1 MAVISLAKY
10 NKSETPLYKKTWF
23 VMLLSSIILIGA
35 FLYFYLISPLLAI
48 KGNYDQLKNEI
59 HTIES
64 FKSHKNLQGMESQLP
79 SVLATVGKMKS
90 NLLQM
95 SYAGYIPY
103 LNNYYNDG
111 FYVVNGTYYLIQGV
125 NAITPSLN
133 KIAPLLGY
141 STKTTD
147 NAHTLSG
154 KQKIYAVIHALPT
167 LAPALQSVYPDFVKS
182 NDNIQKIN
190 AQYIPSSITKG
201 KGININS
208 IKSIFGGIVKNIPT
222 FDKSVSVIENILGV
236 PTPTRYLLMF
246 QNSGEIRPTGGFM
259 TAYGFITFN
268 NGELGTISAHN
279 IYNLSNVVRYKP
291 LAPKP
296 LYVYN
301 ATYYWHLRDANTSP
315 NVPSSVQ
322 NIYAFYNSI
331 PNAPH
336 INGVIFIDT
345 WFVDSLIK
353 DVGGFNMPQVYNN
366 MHITSSNA
374 NYYMEYMAEKSGL
387 PQSERK
393 AFISVMMHIL
403 ISKVFSSHGSTAT
416 TVLSDVIQNLS
427 QKQILIY
434 FNNPLAENLISQ
446 YNWGGII
453 PKKTKGNYLQV
464 VEANLAGAK
473 DNYFM
478 GETLNI
484 NISKSSNGRYIQ
496 TSSITWINPAVY
508 DNWLVGPYLSWVRF
522 YTPLGSK
529 LMYMKGTDGF
539 LQNYNNYT
547 VDKSV
552 FGNHIK
558 IHSRLSKSV
567 PPTTGTMSAT
577 YELPEGTNIHSLL
590 IQKQP
595 GEKGQWVHVNYGNIH
610 KSFFMTKDVTVSL

>member
-1 MAVISLAKY
+1 MAIISLEKY
-10 NKSETPLYKKTWF
+10 KDINLPIYKRVWF
-23 VMLLSSIILIGA
+23 VMLISALILIIE
-35 FLYFYLISPLLAI
+35 FLYFFLVSPVFAL
-48 KGNYDQLKNEI
+48 KGNYDSLKNEI
-59 HTIES
+59 HAIENY
-64 FKSHKNLQGMESQLP
+64 KSHKDLAGMESVLP
-79 SVLATVGKMKS
+79 SVVTTIGKMKS
-90 NLLQM
+90 NLLQL

-103 LNNYYNDG
+103 LDNYYNNG
-111 FYVVNGTYYLIQGV
+111 LYVANGSYDIIKAVNS
-125 NAITPSLN
+125 ITPSLS
-133 KIAPLLGY
+133 KMAPLLGY
-141 STKTTD
+141 STATTD
-147 NAHTLSG
+147 NAHPLTG
-154 KQKIYAVIHALPT
+154 KQKIYALIHTLPT
-167 LAPALQSVYPDFVKS
+167 LGPALKSIYPDLVDA
-182 NDNIQKIN
+182 NANIQKIN
-190 AQYIPSSITKG
+190 PQYIPSSLTKG
-201 KGININS
+201 KGINISS
-208 IKSIFGGIVKNIPT
+208 IKSFFNGFIKNIPT
-222 FDKSVSVIENILGV
+222 FDKSISVIESILGV
-236 PTPTRYLLMF
+236 PNPTRYLLMF

-259 TAYGFITFN
+259 TAYGFITFA
-268 NGELGTISAHN
+268 NGELGTITAHN
-279 IYNLSNVVRYKP
+279 IYNLANVVRYKP

-315 NVPSSVQ
+315 NVPTTVQ

-336 INGVIFIDT
+336 IDGVIFIDT

-353 DVGGFNMPQVYNN
+353 IVGGIRMPSVYNN
-366 MHITSSNA
+366 VLITNNNA

-387 PQSERK
+387 PQSDRK

-403 ISKVFSSHGSTAT
+403 IQKVFSSHGSTAVN
-416 TVLSDVIQNLS
+416 VLNDVLQNLT
-427 QKQILIY
+427 QKQILLY
-434 FNNPLAENLISQ
+434 FNNTDAENLVAK
-446 YNWGGII
+446 YKWGGII
-453 PKKTKGNYLQV
+453 PKKTNGNYLQI

-484 NISKSSNGRYIQ
+484 NISKLSNGRYVQ
-496 TSSITWINPAVY
+496 TSSITWTNPAIY

-529 LMYMKGTDGF
+529 LMTMKGTDGF
-539 LQNYNNYT
+539 LQNYNNYI

-552 FGNHIK
+552 FGNHIR

-577 YELPEGTNIHSLL
+577 YELPAGINIHTLL

-610 KSFFMTKDVTVSL
+610 KSFFMTTDTVVNL